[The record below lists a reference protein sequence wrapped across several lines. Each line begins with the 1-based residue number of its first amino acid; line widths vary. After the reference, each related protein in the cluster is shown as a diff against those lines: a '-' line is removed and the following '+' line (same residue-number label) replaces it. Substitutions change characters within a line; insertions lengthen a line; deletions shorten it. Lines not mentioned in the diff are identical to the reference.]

1 MPARALAGLAVV
13 AALAG
18 GAGASEIVKFESAAY
33 RLGELQQRIVRER
46 GETLTPSRTTLVGYL
61 TKPEGAGP
69 FPAAVILHGC
79 LGLNDLQRRAAADQ
93 FTAQGYVSLVVD
105 GFTTRG
111 LKDDCLAGLGDRQG
125 DAAGALAYLA
135 QQPFVDPHRI
145 VLVGFAQGGTAALG
159 LATARPSP
167 IFDLPVG
174 LRFKAVVAFYP
185 SCAAAGNELAVPALV
200 LIGGLD
206 DWSRAVE
213 CEWWALRRRG
223 KGAPVHIEVY
233 PEAYHAFDDPNLRV
247 ATRAFGHWMKYDPQ
261 AAAQSAATMRDFLAE
276 QLR

>member
-1 MPARALAGLAVV
+1 MLALALAGLMLV
-13 AALAG
+13 AALCE
-18 GAGASEIVKFESAAY
+18 AGASETVRFETAAY
-33 RLGELQQRIVRER
+33 RLGELQQRAALER
-46 GETLTPSRTTLVGYL
+46 GEGPRRPTTIIGYL
-61 TKPEGAGP
+61 DKPDGSGP
-69 FPAAVILHGC
+69 FPAVVTVHGC
-79 LGLNDLQRRAAADQ
+79 LGLNDFRRNSAEQLAGR
-93 FTAQGYVSLVVD
+93 GYVSLVVD
-105 GFTTRG
+105 SFATRG
-111 LKDDCLAGLGDRQG
+111 VKDDCLAGLGDRQG

-167 IFDLPVG
+167 IFDLPAG

-185 SCAAAGNELAVPALV
+185 SCSAAGNELAVPALV

-233 PEAYHAFDDPNLRV
+233 PEAYHAFDDPNLRI
-247 ATRAFGHWMKYDPQ
+247 ATRAYGHWMKYDPQ

-276 QLR
+276 QVR

>member
-1 MPARALAGLAVV
+1 MLARTLAGLMLV
-13 AALAG
+13 AALSG
-18 GAGASEIVKFESAAY
+18 GAAGSEIVRFETAAY
-33 RLGELQQRIVRER
+33 RLGELQQRAALER
-46 GETLTPSRTTLVGYL
+46 GEAPRRPTTIIGYL
-61 TKPEGAGP
+61 DRPDGSGP
-69 FPAAVILHGC
+69 FPAVVTLHGC
-79 LGLNDLQRRAAADQ
+79 LGINDFRRNSAEQLAGR
-93 FTAQGYVSLVVD
+93 GYVSLVVD
-105 GFTTRG
+105 SFATRG
-111 LKDDCLAGLGDRQG
+111 VKDDCLAGLGDRQG

-167 IFDLPVG
+167 IFDLPAG

-185 SCAAAGNELAVPALV
+185 SCSAAGNELAVPALV

-233 PEAYHAFDDPNLRV
+233 PEAYHAFDDPNLRI
-247 ATRAFGHWMKYDPQ
+247 ATRAYGHWMKYDPQ

-276 QLR
+276 QVR

>member
-1 MPARALAGLAVV
+1 MLALALAGLMLV
-13 AALAG
+13 AALCE
-18 GAGASEIVKFESAAY
+18 AGASETVRFETAAY
-33 RLGELQQRIVRER
+33 RLGELQQRAALER
-46 GETLTPSRTTLVGYL
+46 GEGPRRPTTIIGYL
-61 TKPEGAGP
+61 DKPDGSGP
-69 FPAAVILHGC
+69 FPAVVTVHGC
-79 LGLNDLQRRAAADQ
+79 LGLNDFRRNSAEQLAGR
-93 FTAQGYVSLVVD
+93 GYVSLVVD
-105 GFTTRG
+105 SFATRG
-111 LKDDCLAGLGDRQG
+111 VQDDCLAGLGDRQG

-167 IFDLPVG
+167 IFDLPAG

-185 SCAAAGNELAVPALV
+185 SCSAAGNELAVPALV

-233 PEAYHAFDDPNLRV
+233 PEAYHAFDDPNLRI
-247 ATRAFGHWMKYDPQ
+247 ATRAYGHWMKYDPQ

-276 QLR
+276 QVR

>member
-1 MPARALAGLAVV
+1 MLTRRLAVLAIA
-13 AALAG
+13 AALSG
-18 GAGASEIVKFESAAY
+18 GAGAREIVRFEGAAY
-33 RLGELQQRIVRER
+33 RLGELQQRIARER
-46 GETLTPSRTTLVGYL
+46 GEVSAPPRTSLIGYL
-61 TKPEGAGP
+61 SKPDGDGP
-69 FPAAVILHGC
+69 FPAVVSVHGC
-79 LGLNDLQRRAAADQ
+79 LGLSEVQRNTADQ
-93 FTAQGYVSLVVD
+93 FATQGYVSLVID
-105 GFTTRG
+105 GFATRG
-111 LKDDCLAGLGDRQG
+111 LKDDCLAGLGDRQS
-125 DAAGALAYLA
+125 DAAGALTYLS

-145 VLVGFAQGGTAALG
+145 VLLGFAQGGTAALG

-167 IFDLPVG
+167 IFDLPAD

-185 SCAAAGNELAVPALV
+185 SCSAAGNELAVPALV

-223 KGAPVHIEVY
+223 KGAPVRIEVY
-233 PEAYHAFDDPNLRV
+233 PEAYHGFDDPNLRI

-261 AAAQSAATMRDFLAE
+261 AAAQAAATMRDFLAE

>member
-1 MPARALAGLAVV
+1 MLARVLAV
-13 AALAG
+13 LAVSATLCVG
-18 GAGASEIVKFESAAY
+18 TAASEIVRFETAAY
-33 RLGELQQRIVRER
+33 RLGELQQRLAREHGQAPR
-46 GETLTPSRTTLVGYL
+46 STTTITGYL
-61 TKPEGAGP
+61 EKPDGSGP
-69 FPAAVILHGC
+69 FPAVVSLHGC
-79 LGLNDLQRRAAADQ
+79 LGLNDFRRNSAKQ
-93 FTAQGYVSLVVD
+93 LTSRGYVALTVD
-105 GFTTRG
+105 SFATRG

-125 DAAGALAYLA
+125 DAAGALAYLS
-135 QQPFVDPHRI
+135 QQLFVDSHRI
-145 VLVGFAQGGTAALG
+145 ALIGFAQGGTAALG

-167 IFDLPVG
+167 IFDVPAD

-185 SCAAAGNELAVPALV
+185 SCSAAGNELAVPALV

-223 KGAPVHIEVY
+223 KGAPVRIEVY
-233 PEAYHAFDDPNLRV
+233 PEAYHAFDDPNLRI

-261 AAAQSAATMRDFLAE
+261 AAAEAAAAMRTFLAE

>member
-1 MPARALAGLAVV
+1 MLARSLATLAITVALCGGVAG
-13 AALAG
+13 
-18 GAGASEIVKFESAAY
+18 SEIVRFESAAY
-33 RLGELQQRIVRER
+33 RLGELQQRLARER
-46 GETLTPSRTTLVGYL
+46 GEMPAPPRTPLVGYL
-61 TKPEGAGP
+61 TRPEGSGP
-69 FPAAVILHGC
+69 FPAVVSVHGC
-79 LGLNDLQRRAAADQ
+79 LGLNDVQRNAAEQ
-93 FTAQGYVSLVVD
+93 FANQGYVSLVID
-105 GFTTRG
+105 GFATRG
-111 LKDDCLAGLGDRQG
+111 LKDDCLAGLGDRQS
-125 DAAGALAYLA
+125 DAAGALTYLY
-135 QQPFVDPHRI
+135 QQPFVDQHRI

-167 IFDLPVG
+167 IFDLPAD

-185 SCAAAGNELAVPALV
+185 SCSAAGNELAVPALI

-223 KGAPVHIEVY
+223 KGAAVRIEVY
-233 PEAYHAFDDPNLRV
+233 PEAYHAFDDPNLRI

-261 AAAQSAATMRDFLAE
+261 AAAEAAATMRAFLAE